1 MDPERWRR
9 VRTVLEQAVAI
20 ESSERPAFLTK
31 ACPDP
36 DERREVES
44 LLAEHDRA
52 AGFLEGGAAAVA
64 AGLARSRSRL
74 EPGRVVGSYRIVRE
88 LGHGGMGVVYLAR
101 DMKLGRDVA
110 LKVLSED
117 LGQDEARRERLRRE
131 ARAAAAVSHAGVAQ
145 VYALEEDQEG
155 FTYIVTEFVDGR
167 TLREEISAGPLPVAR
182 AIDTAHR
189 IASAL
194 AAAHTRGVIH
204 RDLKPENVM
213 RAKDGTVKVL
223 DFGLAH
229 LEQDEGETR
238 LTRTGTL
245 LGTPGYIAPEQLM
258 GEPAGPASD
267 IYALG
272 LVLQEMLTGQHA
284 FSGSNNSATAL
295 MARILEGAPHTLP
308 PSMVMERP
316 GIDEV
321 VRRCLAKRPD
331 ERFISM
337 SAVATSLERLAQP
350 SAATVPVLPL
360 SSLQLAQLSTYWW
373 QMHHVV
379 ISVLYIAMIYPVWL
393 NRGEPLPRWGHNSL
407 VLAVIL
413 AAALAATL
421 RFHLVFTARVQ
432 PHHLTAARKRARPW
446 TRGADWMM
454 TLTLLGTAGAAL
466 MRDRVWFAALFFTV
480 AASATIASV
489 LIEPATTE
497 ATFGEER

>member
-1 MDPERWRR
+1 MDPERWQR
-9 VRTVLEQAVAI
+9 VRAVMQEAVGLEPSRRQ
-20 ESSERPAFLTK
+20 AFLAT

-36 DERREVES
+36 EDRREVDS
-44 LLAEHDRA
+44 LLAQHDRDPA
-52 AGFLEGGAAAVA
+52 FMEGGAGAIAAA
-64 AGLARSRSRL
+64 LSHSKSHL
-74 EPGRVVGSYRIVRE
+74 EPGRMIGCYRVVRE

-101 DMKLGRDVA
+101 DTRLGRDVA
-110 LKVLSED
+110 LKVLNEE
-117 LGQDEARRERLRRE
+117 LGQDEALRERLRRE
-131 ARAAAAVSHAGVAQ
+131 ARAAAAVSHPGVAQ

-167 TLREEISAGPLPVAR
+167 TLRQEISAGPLPVAR
-182 AIDTAHR
+182 AIDTAHA

-194 AAAHTRGVIH
+194 AAAHARGVIH

-229 LEQDEGETR
+229 VEQDEGETR

-258 GEPAGPASD
+258 GEQAGPASD

-272 LVLQEMLTGQHA
+272 LVMQEMLTGQHA

-295 MARILEGAPHTLP
+295 MARVLQGAPNALP
-308 PSMVMERP
+308 PAVIFERP
-316 GIDEV
+316 GIDEI
-321 VRRCLAKRPD
+321 VRRCLARRPD

-337 SAVATSLERLAQP
+337 ASLAASLEHVSQP
-350 SAATVPVLPL
+350 SAPTLPFL
-360 SSLQLAQLSTYWW
+360 SPASSRPLQSPTHWW
-373 QMHHVV
+373 QMHHV
-379 ISVLYIAMIYPVWL
+379 IITALYIAMIYPAWL
-393 NRGEPLPRWGHNSL
+393 NRGEPLPRWGHYAI

-413 AAALAATL
+413 AAALSATL
-421 RFHLVFTARVQ
+421 RLHLVFTARVQ
-432 PHHLTAARKRARPW
+432 PNHLTAARRRARAW

-454 TLTLLGTAGAAL
+454 TLSLLGAAGAAL
-466 MRDRVWFAALFFTV
+466 VRDRIWFAALFFTV
-480 AASATIASV
+480 AAIATIASV

-497 ATFGEER
+497 ATFGEEH